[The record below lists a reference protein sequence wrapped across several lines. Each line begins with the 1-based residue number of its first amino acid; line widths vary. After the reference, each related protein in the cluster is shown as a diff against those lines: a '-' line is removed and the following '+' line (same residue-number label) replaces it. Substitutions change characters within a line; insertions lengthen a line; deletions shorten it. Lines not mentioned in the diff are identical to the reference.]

1 MEGSEEDKFNFKR
14 PKNRHQHDDF
24 SRRQIHSLDYCYQVV
39 MIFYTPNFTFLGIK
53 TYFCQY
59 FIQI

>member
-24 SRRQIHSLDYCYQVV
+24 SKFNV
-39 MIFYTPNFTFLGIK
+39 IK
-53 TYFCQY
+53 TRPGITRQVLG
-59 FIQI
+59 